1 MTKQNIIEKTI
12 NAMNQLP
19 EKKAEEIAD
28 FADFVLKRYEEI
40 ALTKGIQKITSQSKT
55 FDFLDSEDEIYSVS
69 DLKEVYNG

>member
-28 FADFVLKRYEEI
+28 FADFVLKRYEEN
-40 ALTKGIQKITSQSKT
+40 ALAKGIQKITSQSKT